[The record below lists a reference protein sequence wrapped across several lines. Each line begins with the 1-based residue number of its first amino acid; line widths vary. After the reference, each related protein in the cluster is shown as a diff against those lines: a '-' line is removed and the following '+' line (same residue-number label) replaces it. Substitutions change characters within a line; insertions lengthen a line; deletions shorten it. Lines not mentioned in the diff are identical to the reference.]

1 MSTKNDTFKFSLRGK
16 DSLAS
21 KWIEQKRSVKGTL
34 KENGAGVF
42 AIGDYIYEVFS
53 INKLTDG
60 KITKNNLYAKI
71 RDLNG
76 LTNDSIVKFEDTIDI
91 PFVHNIKK
99 ITFEKGINFTT
110 IANKLGEEQINDNTK
125 KVSDFLSIDEIK
137 TMAINYH
144 HILYDRRDKEGV
156 SGKNYDEIMNKP
168 LLYFSGESEL
178 TFIYPDFAT
187 TETKKVVKS
196 NENQTPVNVTISENT
211 AQPEVNEKCPNCN
224 HNITGAQVKKIF
236 TGAAVA
242 RCNEI
247 ADAFNE
253 YYESFGLNTC
263 LRRAHF
269 FAQAREEAGVNLSAT
284 EGLNYSV
291 KGLENTFS
299 TYCTANP
306 DFADKYGRKEDS
318 KDESGKIIKGHPADQ
333 KGIANH
339 VYAGVN
345 GNGDVESCDG
355 WKYRGGGLI
364 QVTGKGNYKDVMKT
378 IKEKYPTYTDID
390 GNNASEAKNAVI
402 SGMAYWYSHKLNEK
416 ADKGSSDDVVNSI
429 TNVINSRTRSKGERR
444 NHFKNAKKV
453 FEVDK
458 CKTK

>member
-1 MSTKNDTFKFSLRGK
+1 MNYYAGFNFELNEGNPKWKEYY
-16 DSLAS
+16 DSLGKKS
-21 KWIEQKRSVKGTL
+21 FGVFSVTQYFTKKL
-34 KENGAGVF
+34 KELADDKLDKVF
-42 AIGDYIYEVFS
+42 KIEPSY
-53 INKLTDG
+53 INKLADNSLHLSEEAIPEWNEIYSNMLQQGEYCSIAIPGYAWDGAPQTSYSFMTKVARKEVTLSDVLTIPEYAELVEKLFILRFGKKPQDCTTDTVEFF
-60 KITKNNLYAKI
+60 IPALQFATSEHFVASDSEDTVQTKN
-71 RDLNG
+71 
-76 LTNDSIVKFEDTIDI
+76 
-91 PFVHNIKK
+91 
-99 ITFEKGINFTT
+99 
-110 IANKLGEEQINDNTK
+110 
-125 KVSDFLSIDEIK
+125 
-137 TMAINYH
+137 
-144 HILYDRRDKEGV
+144 
-156 SGKNYDEIMNKP
+156 
-168 LLYFSGESEL
+168 
-178 TFIYPDFAT
+178 
-187 TETKKVVKS
+187 
-196 NENQTPVNVTISENT
+196 ENT
-211 AQPEVNEKCPNCN
+211 LQAPAQPVVNETCPNCN
-224 HNITGAQVKKIF
+224 HNITGAQLKKIF
-236 TGAAVA
+236 TGAALA

-247 ADAFNE
+247 ANAFNE
-253 YYESFGLNTC
+253 YYKSFGLNTC

-269 FAQAREEAGVNLSAT
+269 FAQAREEAGVDLSAT

-318 KDESGKIIKGHPADQ
+318 KDENGKIIKGHPADQ

-345 GNGDVESCDG
+345 GNGNVESGDG

-364 QVTGKGNYKDVMKT
+364 QVTGKGIYKDVMKT

-416 ADKGSSDDVVNSI
+416 ADKGSTDDVVNSI
-429 TNVINSRTRSKGERR
+429 TNVINSRTPSKGERR